1 MIRVNLQV
9 TLFTDGACSR
19 PMGSHHIGRVA
30 NLVNQQCTNGVIVI
44 SVNSYNQLPP
54 PPRGGGE
61 HIR

>member
-1 MIRVNLQV
+1 
-9 TLFTDGACSR
+9 
-19 PMGSHHIGRVA
+19 MGSHHIGRVA

-44 SVNSYNQLPP
+44 SVKSYNQLPP